1 MIGWILTII
10 ACILFLKCWNKVSGD
25 DKKIKNLKSNL
36 KKNFKMKNENDM
48 TIEISNDFYN
58 KDYDDV
64 SIQEIETSEDDS
76 DVEAAEQF
84 GY

>member
-1 MIGWILTII
+1 MI
-10 ACILFLKCWNKVSGD
+10 
-25 DKKIKNLKSNL
+25 KKIKNLKSNL

-48 TIEISNDFYN
+48 TIKISNDFYN

>member
-1 MIGWILTII
+1 MI
-10 ACILFLKCWNKVSGD
+10 
-25 DKKIKNLKSNL
+25 KKIKNLKSNL

>member
-1 MIGWILTII
+1 
-10 ACILFLKCWNKVSGD
+10 
-25 DKKIKNLKSNL
+25 
-36 KKNFKMKNENDM
+36 MKNENDM
-48 TIEISNDFYN
+48 IIEISNDFYN